1 MVIIYALILTIA
13 GCANDE
19 QVTSD
24 TLAIRAAT
32 TELGI
37 KPSTN
42 QVEDFLNKNRKFI
55 SSYDTDT
62 CFNITPD
69 FVAENS
75 EFSVFK
81 YSISSGSFLLYDGE
95 FYSLGMFG
103 GLTSV
108 ALADLDRDSR
118 YELYFTS
125 GWGSG
130 IYRSQIGYFN
140 PATKKVTVFDFQY
153 FDHDMILT
161 TDEPGTSL
169 FVKEAAIEYVSLVD
183 LKLKSDNK
191 LIATIVSEKGKIKL
205 SYWKTQYSPRP
216 FIT

>member
-1 MVIIYALILTIA
+1 MGKYLYMVLICTLFLTIA

-24 TLAIRAAT
+24 PLKVRAAS
-32 TELGI
+32 TELKI
-37 KPSTN
+37 KPSSN
-42 QVEDFLNKNRKFI
+42 KVEEFLNKNRKFI
-55 SSYDTDT
+55 SSYDKDT
-62 CFNITPD
+62 CYNITPD
-69 FVAENS
+69 FVTENS

-95 FYSLGMFG
+95 VYSLGMFG

-108 ALADLDRDSR
+108 ALADLDRDNR

-153 FDHDMILT
+153 FDHDMMLT
-161 TDEPGTSL
+161 TDEAGTSL
-169 FVKEAAIEYVSLVD
+169 FVKEAATEYVSLVD
-183 LKLKSDNK
+183 FKLKSDNK

-205 SYWKTQYSPRP
+205 SY
-216 FIT
+216 

>member
-1 MVIIYALILTIA
+1 MRKYLYMFIIYALILTIT
-13 GCANDE
+13 GCTDDE

-95 FYSLGMFG
+95 VYSLGMFG

-108 ALADLDRDSR
+108 ALADLDRDNR

-153 FDHDMILT
+153 FDHDMMLT
-161 TDEPGTSL
+161 TDEAGTSL

-183 LKLKSDNK
+183 FKLKSDNK

-205 SYWKTQYSPRP
+205 SY
-216 FIT
+216 

>member
-1 MVIIYALILTIA
+1 MGKYLYIMIICALILTIA

-24 TLAIRAAT
+24 TLVIRAAT
-32 TELGI
+32 TELEI
-37 KPSTN
+37 KPSKN
-42 QVEDFLNKNRKFI
+42 QVEDFLNKNQKFV
-55 SSYDTDT
+55 SSHDTDT

-81 YSISSGSFLLYDGE
+81 YSISSGSFLQYDGKV
-95 FYSLGMFG
+95 YSLGMFG

-108 ALADLDRDSR
+108 ALADQDRDNQ
-118 YELYFTS
+118 YELYFTV

-130 IYRSQIGYFN
+130 IHRSQIGYFN

-153 FDHDMILT
+153 FDHDMMLT
-161 TDEPGTSL
+161 SDEAGDSL
-169 FVKEAAIEYVSLVD
+169 FVKEAATEYVSLVD
-183 LKLKSDNK
+183 FKIKSNNK
-191 LIATIVSEKGKIKL
+191 LIAAIGTEKGKIKL
-205 SYWKTQYSPRP
+205 KISSP
-216 FIT
+216 

>member
-1 MVIIYALILTIA
+1 MGKYLYMVIICALILTIA

-24 TLAIRAAT
+24 TLTIRAAT

-42 QVEDFLNKNRKFI
+42 QVEEFLNINQKFI

-75 EFSVFK
+75 KFSVFK

-95 FYSLGMFG
+95 VYSLGMFG

-108 ALADLDRDSR
+108 ALADLDRDHQ
-118 YELYFTS
+118 YELYFTV

-130 IYRSQIGYFN
+130 IHRSQIGYFN
-140 PATKKVTVFDFQY
+140 PAKKKVTVFDFQY

-161 TDEPGTSL
+161 SGEAGTSL
-169 FVKEAAIEYVSLVD
+169 IVNEAAIEYVSLVD
-183 LKLKSDNK
+183 FKIKSENK
-191 LIATIVSEKGKIKL
+191 LIAAIVSEKGKVKL
-205 SYWKTQYSPRP
+205 SY
-216 FIT
+216 